1 MKDVVVVND
10 KDEVTGTMSREV
22 AHKNGTPHRIAVV
35 YVVNPAGEILV
46 QVRMTSRLDHSSA
59 GHVDPG
65 EEYLTTAQRELK
77 EELGMGSVELTR
89 VGHGVS
95 EEIIPELGEHRVH
108 VMDIFSCIGSP
119 GELQK
124 DEVRDVYW
132 ADPKEVLAE
141 MERDPLNQKFSGG
154 FRTSLPIYVERNP
167 LRTKNADALANAAM
181 DRDANQ

>member
-1 MKDVVVVND
+1 MNDVVVVND
-10 KDEVTGTMSREV
+10 KDEVIGTMAREV
-22 AHKNGTPHRIAVV
+22 AHKNGAPHRIAVV
-35 YVVNPAGEILV
+35 YVANPAGEILV
-46 QVRMTSRLDHSSA
+46 QVRMTGRLDHSSA

-65 EEYLTTAQRELK
+65 EEYLATAQRELK
-77 EELGMGSVELTR
+77 EELGMDSVELIR

-108 VMDIFSCIGSP
+108 VMEIFSCVGNP

-141 MERDPLNQKFSGG
+141 MESDFEDKKFSGG
-154 FRTSLPIYVERNP
+154 FRTSLPIY
-167 LRTKNADALANAAM
+167 LANEAM
-181 DRDANQ
+181 DRGA